1 MANDTF
7 RLIIYTPYGAYLDQ
21 QATFLEVHSD
31 DFNLGIL
38 PHHAPLIST
47 VAISEMVVRNVRG
60 NEEEYAVGGGV
71 IRVENNVV
79 TLLLNSIER
88 QDEINLLRAEESKK
102 RAENRLEESAND
114 DAIDVSRAKA
124 ALLRAA
130 NRIKV
135 KSKS

>member
-102 RAENRLEESAND
+102 RAENRLEESVND